1 MSEPSRGDA
10 DALFS
15 IYTFKSSIARPPYL
29 RRNVRKAISYLT
41 MGSTFSTIKSSI
53 GGKSHEDTMAFED
66 EDDEDPRPAKRRR
79 INLAGDNEN
88 SSRNSVASDL
98 RQPFSQVTNGSIRSS
113 ARRVE
118 VLPPS
123 DFYGRLRAPHSDGLI
138 STRSG
143 SVTKHNRTSMSTF
156 LPNKP
161 YNFTESLRVDLIQII
176 STPGNADV
184 DFEFSRGRIIPFE
197 IRCRCSVAIFY
208 GNDVPFK
215 DYVEVSRLNKTCTL
229 QIGYGDHGE
238 ITRKVILSEPFI
250 FVPENFY
257 VNRKTRRPNGQ
268 FASGKGSQHTFGLA
282 DDYNLQVFIEP
293 AGFDNDWPPL
303 AIQAVEEYAAGD
315 DFKPQK
321 FPISQ
326 ALRESTL
333 EKDELY
339 LFCNTNAFVDCHK
352 SSRAAPIQIRHKNT
366 RQRVPYALKLQLD
379 WALPTP
385 FMGVDIK
392 VPKSELIGAPL
403 PEPVVLN
410 LPASPLPRHQQ
421 DRVSEPASPAD
432 ERMHRRRSN
441 VATYN
446 LKALSAQA
454 QGKSPRKTKE
464 PRSRSEQRALEDGET
479 SVKYSFH
486 KGHAVDVGIK
496 RETTVSGLKCP
507 CCICRC
513 MSLDELRMHLQI
525 DHSVFKFTLKKKE
538 PRVEFFVDLA
548 RPRSGPIS
556 NYELSRTFQM
566 GKPISLFDLEA
577 YLRGDD
583 SWARER
589 QGPQNNCWPDH
600 LIDRTNDSSMSSSP
614 HDSRQS
620 SPNTSTDMMEYEYHE
635 HKPPAPKSKVFVIPK
650 TKKPLY
656 HTTTKQV
663 LQPGDELSD
672 GDSEVDEDWLNH
684 RKRELLDEFIDV
696 APQEKEYLHQ
706 WNIFLIEQNLTS
718 DKFIPQAVV
727 RFAEANKHWLMETSN
742 RRVEF
747 IRHLEAFKLRGVLDT
762 TCIQKCF
769 WILKSVEQVQASKKG
784 KACEADVE
792 MGGMDE
798 QPQPGNQRGPGECIC
813 REMPQGSQ
821 RIVCHGQ
828 RCKARHFHRACAEKL
843 GRTLSAQWKCDNC
856 SP

>member
-41 MGSTFSTIKSSI
+41 MGSAFSTLKSSM
-53 GGKSHEDTMAFED
+53 GGKSHDDTMAFED

-79 INLAGDNEN
+79 INQAGDNDI
-88 SSRNSVASDL
+88 SSRNSVASDM
-98 RQPFSQVTNGSIRSS
+98 RQPFSQVTNGSTRSS

-123 DFYGRLRAPHSDGLI
+123 DFYGRPRAPNSDRPI
-138 STRSG
+138 SARSG
-143 SVTKHNRTSMSTF
+143 SITKHNTASLSTF
-156 LPNKP
+156 LPQKP
-161 YNFTESLRVDLIQII
+161 HHFTESLRVDFIQII
-176 STPGNADV
+176 SMAGSADA
-184 DFEFSRGRIIPFE
+184 DFEFSRGRVIPFE

-229 QIGYGDHGE
+229 RTGYGDHGE
-238 ITRKVILSEPFI
+238 ISRKVILPEPFI

-257 VNRKTRRPNGQ
+257 VNRKVRRPNGQ
-268 FASGKGSQHTFGLA
+268 FASGKENQHTFGLA
-282 DDYNLQVFIEP
+282 DDYNLQIFIEP
-293 AGFDNDWPPL
+293 AGFDKDWPPL
-303 AIQAVEEYAAGD
+303 AIQSLEEFPPGD
-315 DFKPQK
+315 DYKPQK

-333 EKDELY
+333 EKGEVY
-339 LFCNTNAFVDCHK
+339 LFCNTNAFVDYHK
-352 SSRAAPIQIRHKNT
+352 PSRSAPIQARHKNT
-366 RQRVPYALKLQLD
+366 RQRVPYALQLQLD

-385 FMGVDIK
+385 FSGVDMK
-392 VPKSELIGAPL
+392 VPKPELLSAP
-403 PEPVVLN
+403 PAEPVTLN
-410 LPASPLPRHQQ
+410 LPASPSAYHHQDQ
-421 DRVSEPASPAD
+421 VLEPNSPAD
-432 ERMHRRRSN
+432 ERLHRRRSN

-464 PRSRSEQRALEDGET
+464 PRSRSEQRALEDGEI

-486 KGHAVDVGIK
+486 RGHAVDVGIK

-513 MSLDELRMHLQI
+513 ISLDELRMHLQI
-525 DHSVFKFTLKKKE
+525 DHSVFKFALKKKE

-566 GKPISLFDLEA
+566 GKPLSLFDLEA
-577 YLRGDD
+577 FLRGDD
-583 SWARER
+583 SWVRVR
-589 QGPQNNCWPDH
+589 QGPQNNCWPEH
-600 LIDRTNDSSMSSSP
+600 LLDRTNDSSMSSSP

-635 HKPPAPKSKVFVIPK
+635 HKAPAPKPKVFVIPK

-727 RFAEANKHWLMETSN
+727 RFAEANKHWLMETGN

-762 TCIQKCF
+762 NCIQKCF
-769 WILKSVEQVQASKKG
+769 WILKSVEQVQVPKKG
-784 KACEADVE
+784 KEREVDVE
-792 MGGMDE
+792 MGGLDE
-798 QPQPGNQRGPGECIC
+798 QLQPSKQRGPGECMC
-813 REMPQGSQ
+813 GEAPQGSQ
-821 RIVCHGQ
+821 RIVCRGQ

-843 GRTLSAQWKCDNC
+843 GRTLSGQWKCDDC